1 MDFINEIVIIFL
13 LSIGVI
19 IVCAR
24 LRLPATVGF
33 LITGMLCGPS
43 MLGVVSDRHAVDML
57 AEMGVALLL
66 FTIGMELSGEALA
79 RLRKPVLVGG
89 TLQIGVTVIVI
100 AGLAMMLGYSLPT
113 GISFGYLAALSS
125 SAIVLS
131 DLQRRGQTHTPHG
144 RQILAILVLQ
154 DIIFAPMLVSIPL
167 LAGTVDLTIA
177 SVVQALLQITVVLG
191 GVLLFAK
198 YGLPRLMLMVV
209 RTRLRELALLTTLG
223 LCMGMAMLTQ
233 ALGLSLS
240 LGAFLAG
247 LMLARSEYSM
257 NVIAGVMPYR
267 DVFMSLFFISV
278 GMLLDVSFLLANP
291 AYVFFSTLVFIVVKA
306 LLVLPA
312 VYMQGY
318 PWRTAILTALPLAQ
332 IGEFSFVL
340 AAEEM
345 RDAIL
350 TREEYQFFLA
360 VSILSM
366 MLTPGLIALGPRLAD
381 VVGKLQRKLGSA
393 FGDKAPDGGG
403 AGQHLTNH
411 LVIAGFGIS
420 GKHLARAARDA
431 GINYVIL
438 EMNPDTVQRYKGREP
453 IFYGDASQASVLEH
467 LNIGSARVMA
477 IVISDPAAVRTAT
490 QAGRELNPNLRIIAR
505 TRFLAEV
512 GPLQNLGANEV
523 IAEEFESSLEI
534 FSRVLD
540 NYLVPR
546 QDITNFVAH
555 IRAENYDMAR
565 ELALQSARLET
576 LVHHLPDMGVQALR
590 LEAGSKLAG
599 KSLAECAL
607 RQTHGVTVVAIRK
620 GDTVIAPPDANA
632 LLETGDIVYLLGDER
647 HLCLVETLFG
657 PAASLC
663 PSSGEGEWDDTMPE
677 YGMK

>member
-1 MDFINEIVIIFL
+1 MEFINEIVIIFL

-19 IVCAR
+19 ILCAK

-33 LITGMLCGPS
+33 LISGMLCGPS
-43 MLGVVSDRHAVDML
+43 VLRVVSDKHAVDML
-57 AEMGVALLL
+57 AEIGVAFLL

-89 TLQIGVTVIVI
+89 TLQIGVTVAVI
-100 AGLAMMLGYSLPT
+100 AGLSVMLGYSLPA

-131 DLQRRGQTHTPHG
+131 DLQRSGQTNTPHG

-167 LAGTVDLTIA
+167 LAGTVDLTFA
-177 SVVQALLQITVVLG
+177 SVVKALLQITAVLG

-257 NVIAGVMPYR
+257 NVIAGVLPYR

-291 AYVFFSTLVFIVVKA
+291 GLVIFSTLAFIVIKA

-312 VYMQGY
+312 VHLQGY

-350 TREEYQFFLA
+350 DPEQYQCFLA

-366 MLTPGLIALGPRLAD
+366 LLTPGLIALGPRLAD
-381 VVGKLQRKLGSA
+381 LVGKLQRQQGSA
-393 FGDKAPDGGG
+393 AVDEGPEGEE

-411 LVIAGFGIS
+411 LLIAGFGVS
-420 GKHLARAARDA
+420 GKHLARAARGA
-431 GINYVIL
+431 GIDYVVL
-438 EMNPDTVQRYKGREP
+438 EMNPDTVQRYKEQEP

-467 LNIGSARVMA
+467 LNVGAARVMA
-477 IVISDPAAVRTAT
+477 IVISDPAAVRAAT
-490 QAGRELNPNLRIIAR
+490 LAARVLNPNLHIIAR

-512 GPLQNLGANEV
+512 GPLQNLGANEA
-523 IAEEFESSLEI
+523 IAEEFESSLEV
-534 FSRVLD
+534 FSRVLG

-546 QDITNFVAH
+546 QDIANFVAH
-555 IRAENYDMAR
+555 VRAENYDMAR
-565 ELALQSARLET
+565 KLALQSARLET
-576 LVHHLPDMGVQALR
+576 LVEHLPDVGVQAVR
-590 LEAGSKLAG
+590 LEETSELAG
-599 KSLAECAL
+599 KSLAESAL
-607 RQTHGVTVVAIRK
+607 RQKHGVTAVAIRR
-620 GDTVIAPPDANA
+620 GDALIAPPDANA
-632 LLETGDIVYLLGDER
+632 LLEIGDIVYLLGDER
-647 HLCLVETLFG
+647 RLHLAEALFG
-657 PAASLC
+657 PAVSLA
-663 PSSGEGEWDDTMPE
+663 PSAAALDDTLA
-677 YGMK
+677 